1 MRRDGDES
9 RIKRLVWFYLSMNNT
24 FLWGT
29 NGCDAGKYGEK
40 KSVLDKWYIM
50 IVKLSMSQDF
60 CINVSIKNWNLNME
74 RLIIVFV
81 LGFFFFHKILSA
93 WMKRLNQKS
102 SFYCYFF
109 HVYQIRQSSASEIK
123 LRITDKWSI
132 ISLYTWCAWASI
144 TIFSWLKAAAITAH
158 RKQKCIE
165 KIHVEMKCADGW
177 AENAEAPIDH
187 LQFDMNDIWCL
198 ESSANYLLVDILSTV
213 CDNNTTGAHG
223 AHALV
228 PSGKPYT
235 SSQQLPQLRS
245 HLLSCHHPPII
256 RLFLVKCAN
265 NVIVLREERR
275 NICERELPKRGGHKM
290 RQNARYDR
298 R

>member
-109 HVYQIRQSSASEIK
+109 LVYQIRQSSASEIK

-144 TIFSWLKAAAITAH
+144 TIFSCGSNNSTSKTKMYRENTCWDEMRWRLSRECRSTNWPSAIWH
-158 RKQKCIE
+158 ERHLMFRKQCKLFTCRYTE
-165 KIHVEMKCADGW
+165 HSVRQQYDRSAWCTCACPFWQTIHQQ
-177 AENAEAPIDH
+177 P
-187 LQFDMNDIWCL
+187 
-198 ESSANYLLVDILSTV
+198 T
-213 CDNNTTGAHG
+213 
-223 AHALV
+223 
-228 PSGKPYT
+228 T
-235 SSQQLPQLRS
+235 SSITISSSFLPPS
-245 HLLSCHHPPII
+245 TYH
-256 RLFLVKCAN
+256 
-265 NVIVLREERR
+265 
-275 NICERELPKRGGHKM
+275 
-290 RQNARYDR
+290 
-298 R
+298 